1 MTMRWLPDVQQVM
14 STVMAIPPEFDPLV
28 LLQQSVADELA
39 NGGERDRSETVPNQ
53 VPAWDSLSHLTLIV
67 TLEERF
73 GLCFSSTEIE
83 RMTSVG
89 EICAILAERLDH

>member
-14 STVMAIPPEFDPLV
+14 STVMAIAPECL
-28 LLQQSVADELA
+28 
-39 NGGERDRSETVPNQ
+39 RSETVPNQ

-73 GLCFSSTEIE
+73 GVCFSLTEIE

>member
-1 MTMRWLPDVQQVM
+1 MTVRWLPDVQQVM
-14 STVMAIPPEFDPLV
+14 STVMAIAPECL
-28 LLQQSVADELA
+28 
-39 NGGERDRSETVPNQ
+39 RSETVPNQ